1 MSLERM
7 IHLGSLI
14 EVDQTEVMNW
24 LPQIVKRY
32 KVPMETHGITWV
44 SCDLWDAANTFSTSM
59 RSCAKFNAKRNGAP
73 SFEIYH
79 IYLNLEGCTE
89 SINLL

>member
-1 MSLERM
+1 MHQEAGPVGSAGSVGSVGSVSVGSPTFGRTLGRMSLERM

-44 SCDLWDAANTFSTSM
+44 RQVR
-59 RSCAKFNAKRNGAP
+59 RSGR
-73 SFEIYH
+73 
-79 IYLNLEGCTE
+79 
-89 SINLL
+89 